1 MKTTDT
7 YRAELF
13 AQLLW
18 IAGAWHFEGARIL
31 EVGPKDGLDS
41 ARLAR
46 LGPRQLVL
54 LDLPEKLEGSQQWR
68 EAIGPCQYV
77 QANLLYLTPS
87 EFAALGAFGLI
98 WCTGVLYHNA
108 EQLRLLCRLHQLLV
122 PGGYLVLES
131 ATARGPRWRRR
142 GCYVEVHY
150 PETYRDVET
159 ITHLPSAGAVRAWLA
174 MAGFAEIH
182 DVDCYRAHNRDL
194 IGQRAAWICRKGE
207 ADQPYAYYTRTGLN
221 PLYVVGESS

>member
-1 MKTTDT
+1 MRTTDT

-13 AQLLW
+13 ARLLW
-18 IAGAWHFEGARIL
+18 IAGAGHFEGTRIL
-31 EVGPKDGLDS
+31 EVGPKDFHDS
-41 ARLAR
+41 ARLAT
-46 LGPRQLVL
+46 LNPRWLVL
-54 LDLPEKLEGSQQWR
+54 LDLPEKAGNYEAWRDALGPHTVFVEG
-68 EAIGPCQYV
+68 
-77 QANLLYLTPS
+77 NLLYLAPDDL
-87 EFAALGAFGLI
+87 AALDVDLI

-150 PETYRDVET
+150 PKTYRDVET

-207 ADQPYAYYTRTGLN
+207 ADQPYAYYTRPGLN
-221 PLYVVGESS
+221 PRYVVGESS